1 MEATK
6 SLFLEAFGDSPYLRV
21 LDHFL
26 AFPGWDYSK
35 SQVAKD
41 AHVSRV
47 TLESIWKRLVENGFI
62 EKTRDMGRSELYRLN
77 AKNPKVRVLL
87 EVDEK
92 LAAAFAKT
100 QAPLKQKIT
109 IKQK

>member
-1 MEATK
+1 LEATK
-6 SLFLEAFGDSPYLRV
+6 SLFLEALGDSPYLRV

-26 AFPGWDYSK
+26 TFPGWDYSK

-41 AHVSRV
+41 AQVSRV
-47 TLESIWKRLVENGFI
+47 TLEPIWKRLLDIGFI
-62 EKTRDMGRSELYRLN
+62 EKTRTMGRSELYRLN
-77 AKNPKVRVLL
+77 AKNPKVRVLM

-92 LAAAFAKT
+92 LSEAFAQT

-109 IKQK
+109 IKRK